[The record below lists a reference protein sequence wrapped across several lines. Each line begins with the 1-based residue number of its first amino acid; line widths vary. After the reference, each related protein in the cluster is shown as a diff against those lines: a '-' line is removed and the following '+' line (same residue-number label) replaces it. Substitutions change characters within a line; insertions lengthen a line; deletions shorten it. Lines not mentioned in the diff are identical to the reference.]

1 MTAIVAVDLRWG
13 IGLGDSLLYRLSP
26 DLKRFR
32 KLTLGK
38 TVIMGHATLLTM
50 PDKKPLGGRN
60 NIILSRD
67 KKLKI
72 DNAAVVY
79 SEQELFAFTADM
91 DELFVIGG
99 ESVYR
104 LLLPYCSCV
113 YVTKIFETAPD
124 ADKFFPDLDTD
135 PNWTALPVSDIME
148 DNGIRFQ
155 YFEYINNTP
164 VKGYNE
170 L

>member
-1 MTAIVAVDLRWG
+1 
-13 IGLGDSLLYRLSP
+13 
-26 DLKRFR
+26 
-32 KLTLGK
+32 
-38 TVIMGHATLLTM
+38 M

-72 DNAAVVY
+72 DNAAVVH
-79 SEQELFAFTADM
+79 SEQELFSFTADT

-104 LLLPYCSCV
+104 LLLPYCSRV
-113 YVTKIFETAPD
+113 YVTKIYETAPD
-124 ADKFFPDLDTD
+124 ADKFFPDLDAD
-135 PNWTALPVSDIME
+135 PNRTALPVSDIIE

-155 YFEYINNTP
+155 YFEYISKTP
-164 VKGYNE
+164 AKGCT
-170 L
+170 

>member
-1 MTAIVAVDLRWG
+1 MTAIVAVDRRWG
-13 IGLGDSLLYRLSP
+13 IGRGDSLLYRISP

-38 TVIMGHATLLTM
+38 TVVMGHSTLLTM

-72 DNAAVVY
+72 DNAAVIH
-79 SEQELFAFTADM
+79 SEQELFAFTAEPD
-91 DELFVIGG
+91 DLFVIGG

-104 LLLPYCSCV
+104 LFLPYCSRV
-113 YVTKIFETAPD
+113 YVTKIYETAPD
-124 ADKFFPDLDTD
+124 ADKFFPDLDAD
-135 PNWTALPVSDIME
+135 PNWTALPVSDIIE

-164 VKGYNE
+164 AKGWIE
-170 L
+170 S